1 MIFSP
6 TGLAPLAHK
15 PSKEHGR
22 RAAWPVHHVWASM
35 RQWALVAA
43 VAAVL
48 WGCAA
53 PSVPIPPP
61 VPEQIRFDVD
71 LTGGTARFE
80 YEPRA
85 DYADAVVY
93 VFNRDAGRGVI
104 TTADGDGRVAPTEPF
119 PATEGDEI
127 VVSFELDAQ
136 IASVCVHLRDGQSS
150 SSLECDL

>member
-6 TGLAPLAHK
+6 TGLAPSAHK
-15 PSKEHGR
+15 PSEAHGR
-22 RAAWPVHHVWASM
+22 RAARAVHQVYGSM

-61 VPEQIRFDVD
+61 VPEQIRFAVD
-71 LTGGTARFE
+71 LGAGTATFE

-104 TTADGDGRVAPTEPF
+104 TTADADGRVAPTEPF
-119 PATEGDEI
+119 PAAEGDEI
-127 VVSFELDAQ
+127 VVSFELESQ